1 MCTAWQMAVVS
12 FGYTFAVF
20 GCVVH
25 FVEYGLSPPT
35 TSERLTDRHVW
46 FRHTGLKG
54 ILRMTL
60 GLSPYAPCTH
70 LQTQPEGSRWRH
82 YLWTYH
88 ATIYLLQG
96 QGPHVHLDLSLLVS
110 RTRGRRG

>member
-12 FGYTFAVF
+12 FGYTVAVF

-35 TSERLTDRHVW
+35 TSERLTDRHFW
-46 FRHTGLKG
+46 FHRTGLKG

-60 GLSPYAPCTH
+60 GLSPYVPCTH
-70 LQTQPEGSRWRH
+70 Y

-96 QGPHVHLDLSLLVS
+96 QGPHVHLDLPLLVS
-110 RTRGRRG
+110 RTR